1 MGKDLLPC
9 IILRV
14 AYLMPGDSR
23 LYEVQ
28 TTLPQKELFTYQSAS
43 SCIILSDKTAR
54 LLVINLRF
62 KTWVTGHQLHT
73 DQNLNKRAT
82 NVTVT
87 DDFSRSQL
95 LLIGVSPSL
104 MFSIQKA

>member
-1 MGKDLLPC
+1 MGKDLLTC

-14 AYLMPGDSR
+14 AYLIPGDR
-23 LYEVQ
+23 HLYEVQ
-28 TTLPQKELFTYQSAS
+28 ATLPRKGPFTYKSAPI
-43 SCIILSDKTAR
+43 CIVLLDKTIL

-62 KTWVTGHQLHT
+62 KAWVTGHQLHT

-87 DDFSRSQL
+87 DAPPRSQL
-95 LLIGVSPSL
+95 LL
-104 MFSIQKA
+104 KA